1 MSSHN
6 IPTRTRCADAKTHGR
21 FSVPV
26 SDERKKPTMTKKL
39 TKTKPS
45 FYAMSF
51 ARVYPM
57 YIKKAESKGRTKAEV
72 DEIILWLTGHTAKS
86 LQKAMDAEID
96 IETFY
101 AKAPRFQ
108 PNASLIKGV
117 VCGVRVEE
125 IEDETM
131 RKARYLDKLIDE
143 LAKGKAMEK
152 ILRK

>member
-1 MSSHN
+1 M
-6 IPTRTRCADAKTHGR
+6 
-21 FSVPV
+21 
-26 SDERKKPTMTKKL
+26 
-39 TKTKPS
+39 PS
-45 FYAMSF
+45 FRRALEHP
-51 ARVYPM
+51 RQECRWPD
-57 YIKKAESKGRTKAEV
+57 GH
-72 DEIILWLTGHTAKS
+72 EIILWLTGHTAKS
-86 LQKAMDAEID
+86 LQKAIDAEID

-143 LAKGKAMEK
+143 LAKGRKITAEK
-152 ILRK
+152 EILIQLKKEGLLSCSSFFL

>member
-1 MSSHN
+1 
-6 IPTRTRCADAKTHGR
+6 
-21 FSVPV
+21 
-26 SDERKKPTMTKKL
+26 
-39 TKTKPS
+39 
-45 FYAMSF
+45 MSF

-57 YIKKAESKGRTKAEV
+57 YVKKAESKGRTTAEV

-86 LQKAMDAEID
+86 LREAMNAETD

-108 PNASLIKGV
+108 LNASLIKGV

-131 RKARYLDKLIDE
+131 RKARYLDKE

>member
-1 MSSHN
+1 
-6 IPTRTRCADAKTHGR
+6 
-21 FSVPV
+21 
-26 SDERKKPTMTKKL
+26 MTKKSA
-39 TKTKPS
+39 KTRPS

-57 YIKKAESKGRTKAEV
+57 YVKKAESKGRTKAEV
-72 DEIILWLTGHTAKS
+72 DEIIRWLTGHTAKS
-86 LQKAMDAEID
+86 LQKALDAEIN

-125 IEDETM
+125 IEDEIM
-131 RKARYLDKLIDE
+131 RKVRYLDKLIDE

>member
-1 MSSHN
+1 MSG
-6 IPTRTRCADAKTHGR
+6 IG
-21 FSVPV
+21 SVV
-26 SDERKKPTMTKKL
+26 SSATANDEREKPAMNKQPKKA
-39 TKTKPS
+39 KPN

-57 YIKKAESKGRTKAEV
+57 YVKKAESKGRTKAEV

-86 LQKAMDAEID
+86 LQKAIDAGID

-108 PNASLIKGV
+108 ANASLIKGV

-125 IEDETM
+125 IKDETM
-131 RKARYLDKLIDE
+131 RKIRYLDKLIDE

>member
-1 MSSHN
+1 MN
-6 IPTRTRCADAKTHGR
+6 
-21 FSVPV
+21 
-26 SDERKKPTMTKKL
+26 DESEEPTMTKKP
-39 TKTKPS
+39 TTTKPR
-45 FYAMSF
+45 FYSMSF

-57 YIKKAESKGRTKAEV
+57 YVKKAESKGRTKVEV

-108 PNASLIKGV
+108 PNARLIKGV

>member
-1 MSSHN
+1 M
-6 IPTRTRCADAKTHGR
+6 A
-21 FSVPV
+21 
-26 SDERKKPTMTKKL
+26 KKPTKP
-39 TKTKPS
+39 KPS

-51 ARVYPM
+51 ACVYPM
-57 YIKKAESKGRTKAEV
+57 YVKKAESKGRTKAEV

-86 LQKAMDAEID
+86 LQKAIDAEID

-101 AKAPRFQ
+101 AKAPCFK
-108 PNASLIKGV
+108 PNATLIIGV

-125 IEDETM
+125 IEDATM

-143 LAKGKAMEK
+143 LAKGKAMEE

>member
-1 MSSHN
+1 MN
-6 IPTRTRCADAKTHGR
+6 
-21 FSVPV
+21 
-26 SDERKKPTMTKKL
+26 DESEEPTMTKKP
-39 TKTKPS
+39 TTTKPR
-45 FYAMSF
+45 FYSMSF

-57 YIKKAESKGRTKAEV
+57 YVKKAESKGRTKVEV

-108 PNASLIKGV
+108 PNARLIKGV

-125 IEDETM
+125 IEVSEGAIARNPSPKCAQAKDVETLEI
-131 RKARYLDKLIDE
+131 RNLLKDYYS
-143 LAKGKAMEK
+143 
-152 ILRK
+152 

>member
-6 IPTRTRCADAKTHGR
+6 SPTRKRCADAKTHGK
-21 FSVPV
+21 FSAPMN
-26 SDERKKPTMTKKL
+26 DESGEPTMTKKP
-39 TKTKPS
+39 TTTKPR
-45 FYAMSF
+45 FYSMSF

-57 YIKKAESKGRTKAEV
+57 YVKKAESKGRTKAEV

-86 LQKAMDAEID
+86 LREAMDAEID

-131 RKARYLDKLIDE
+131 RKIRYLDKLIDE